1 MRQPVPAGAEA
12 ARPAG
17 VLVSSPDTTR
27 TPTFHHHYYVG
38 AHVFV
43 SHDAQI
49 EDALLHSR
57 LAQYTMI

>member
-17 VLVSSPDTTR
+17 VLVSSTHDPHTL
-27 TPTFHHHYYVG
+27 HHHYYVG